1 MIEYLELRNF
11 RNHNHTKINFQR
23 ENTFIEGLNGSGK
36 TSIIEAINY
45 VSTLKSFKTTED
57 DSLLQK
63 GKQYFKIILKTKKD
77 EYEIVYNNGKKLLKI
92 NNNVYKKMSEFIAN
106 FKSIIFSPEDL
117 NLVTG
122 SPSIRRN
129 FLDMVMVQINKD
141 VLTDLNTYR
150 KILKER
156 NALLKNLKEN
166 SDTTFLKIINKR
178 LQQEADKIIE
188 KRESFIKSLN
198 IAFKKRFK
206 AFNKMDEVGVIYE
219 PNVSLGALETTL
231 NRRIKSDVIS
241 ETTNYG
247 PHRDELLI
255 MFNNNLA
262 KQFASQGQ
270 IRLMTISLKLA
281 LIDLHEKKEEIV
293 ILLDDVLSELDDEII
308 SEMRKLMY
316 VKNQVII
323 TGTNNKYK
331 EMKVLNLNKKENQNI
346 WAIT

>member
-1 MIEYLELRNF
+1 MIEHLELRNF
-11 RNHNHTKINFQR
+11 RNHNHTKINFQS
-23 ENTFIEGLNGSGK
+23 EDTFIEGLNGSGK
-36 TSIIEAINY
+36 TSIVEAINY
-45 VSTLKSFKTTED
+45 VSTLKSFKTTDE

-63 GKQYFKIILKTKKD
+63 DKQYFKIILKTKKD

-122 SPSIRRN
+122 SPSVRRN

-141 VLTDLNTYR
+141 LLTDLNTY
-150 KILKER
+150 KKVLKER

-166 SDTTFLKIINKR
+166 SDMTFLKIINKR
-178 LQQEADKIIE
+178 LQLEADKIIE
-188 KRESFIKSLN
+188 KRQTFINNLN

-206 AFNKMDEVGVIYE
+206 AFNKTYEVGVIYE
-219 PNVSLGALETTL
+219 PNVGLNALEDVL
-231 NRRIKSDVIS
+231 NRRIKSDIIS
-241 ETTNYG
+241 ETTNSG

-270 IRLMTISLKLA
+270 IRLITISLKLA
-281 LIDLHEKKEEIV
+281 LIDLHEKKEDIV

-308 SEMRKLMY
+308 SEMRKLLY
-316 VKNQVII
+316 LKNQVII

-331 EMKVLNLNKKENQNI
+331 EMKVLNLNKRRSETDE
-346 WAIT
+346 W